1 MKVKNYVHKLLLFI
15 VINLSFTNLK
25 AQDIDNPWAINIGVN
40 AIDFYPSHLDSNTP
54 GDGYGEWF
62 NEFFN
67 VKDHYNMIPSV
78 SKISISRY
86 LRNDF
91 SLEVSGTL
99 NNITK
104 LGDNKIS
111 NTSYYGLDGALK
123 YDLHKLVSETSKF
136 NPYTSLGFGY
146 TWLGNLESTSLNGS
160 LGLNYWLTER
170 LGLNLES
177 KLKYTFNFDLEEHFQ
192 HSFGI
197 VFKFGGFESDGDG
210 IYDKK
215 DNCPEVFGL
224 KEFGGC
230 PDSDNDGIIDSK
242 DACPEI
248 AGIAT
253 FNGCPDT
260 DKDGVPDSKDK
271 CPNIKGLRKNNG
283 CPDTDRDGVIDK
295 DDNCPEIAGV
305 KENKGCPALEKQKEL
320 PKEFVEVREQILM
333 NINNIYF
340 DLNSSYLTHDSKL
353 ELNKVVQIMLKH
365 PTLIVKCGSYTDSR
379 ASDKYNLWLSERRAM
394 RTVDY
399 ITSKGISPNRISGKG
414 FGETQLINKCVDN
427 VKCSNA
433 EHQENRRTEIIV
445 VNPEVIE

>member
-1 MKVKNYVHKLLLFI
+1 MKVKYYIHKLLLLI
-15 VINLSFTNLK
+15 VISLSITNLK

-40 AIDFYPSHLDSNTP
+40 AIDFYPSHFKKNNVPGLGSNF
-54 GDGYGEWF
+54 D
-62 NEFFN
+62 EFFN
-67 VKDHYNMIPSV
+67 VGDHYNIFPSV
-78 SKISISRY
+78 SKIAVSKYLTDGFSI
-86 LRNDF
+86 
-91 SLEVSGTL
+91 EVGATL
-99 NNITK
+99 NKIAK
-104 LGDNKIS
+104 IGDNS
-111 NTSYYGLDGALK
+111 VNDLSYFGLDGAVK
-123 YDLHKLVSETSKF
+123 YDLNKIIGDTSWF
-136 NPYTSLGFGY
+136 SPYTSVGVGY
-146 TWLGNLESTSLNGS
+146 TWLDKFGTITLSGS
-160 LGLNYWLTER
+160 LGISFWLNNNM
-170 LGLNLES
+170 GLNVETKIKQTLES
-177 KLKYTFNFDLEEHFQ
+177 SIEQHFQ
-192 HSFGI
+192 HSLGL
-197 VFKFGGFESDGDG
+197 VFKFGGIDPDDDGV
-210 IYDKK
+210 YDKK
-215 DNCPEVFGL
+215 DKCPEVFGL
-224 KEFGGC
+224 KEFDGC

-242 DACPEI
+242 DECPDI
-248 AGIAT
+248 AGIAN

-260 DKDGVPDSKDK
+260 DKDGIPDSKDK

-283 CPDTDRDGVIDK
+283 CPDTDRDGIIDK
-295 DDNCPEIAGV
+295 DDNCPKIPGV

-353 ELNKVVQIMLKH
+353 ELNKVVQIMLKY
-365 PTLIVKCGSYTDSR
+365 PTLVVKCGSYTDSR
-379 ASDKYNLWLSERRAM
+379 ASNKYNLWLSERRAM